1 MLTLRL
7 PLFFVALSTG
17 AAFAEDTE
25 LQVGRFQA
33 LVGSEIRD
41 DDQGS
46 EDPGIWIV
54 DTATGGLAFCQSGLV
69 NMVKTDDGYTIG
81 EPAVSCTPWHLP
93 SAGNDLT
100 GIHKPAE

>member
-7 PLFFVALSTG
+7 ILYFVSLSTG
-17 AAFAEDTE
+17 AAFAQNTE

-33 LVGSEIRD
+33 LVGSEIREKD
-41 DDQGS
+41 EGS

-81 EPAVSCTPWHLP
+81 EPAVSCTPWKLP
-93 SAGNDLT
+93 NASDLT
-100 GIHKPAE
+100 GIQDPAE

>member
-7 PLFFVALSTG
+7 ILYFVSLSTG
-17 AAFAEDTE
+17 AAFAQNTE

-33 LVGSEIRD
+33 LVGSEIREKD
-41 DDQGS
+41 EGS

-81 EPAVSCTPWHLP
+81 EPAVSCTPWKLP
-93 SAGNDLT
+93 GASSGVQE
-100 GIHKPAE
+100 PAE